1 IPCVLLLTLIQCILS
16 TNYDAYIDRLATES
30 EALRR
35 EFVRSNPRGQYVLEK
50 LRSPGYRSRHPIL
63 SETSDD
69 MYGISLDDWRAFLQ
83 ELRHAKAEAA
93 RPLEED
99 EKISEPQLRWY
110 GPEHYGEEGI
120 TLNEREPASRRNEVA
135 YQNHLWGEQKVSGG
149 SGEIG
154 QWLDFALLGAQLQD
168 EDEEDENN
176 SSMFPIDFIKDPTRF
191 METKNS
197 SLPAY
202 CDPPNPCPI
211 GYDPENLSTPCDPH
225 VVYSMDFNRDWI
237 LTKQANGEYSQGQ
250 PVFAW
255 SKEKA
260 SRGKEGILSKGK
272 VPKIFMHL
280 NDEGNAIY
288 DKNKSNYRSLVRFHD
303 TYGDEHG
310 TMGILH
316 SVSEIN
322 QSRSLIRDFHSGKA
336 EQTTLCKCD
345 QACNWSTIACEFSLK
360 EA

>member
-1 IPCVLLLTLIQCILS
+1 MTYLTIPCVLLLTLIQCILS

-237 LTKQANGEYSQGQ
+237 LTKQANGECECDTEHMYVCPSVPRGNRRYLGEFHLADKEPQIHKDNPYLHGLKRKRLVAKKAFSAKDSNRHYYWQGQ
-250 PVFAW
+250 VT
-255 SKEKA
+255 KRVVKKA
-260 SRGKEGILSKGK
+260 GKQ
-272 VPKIFMHL
+272 M
-280 NDEGNAIY
+280 A
-288 DKNKSNYRSLVRFHD
+288 
-303 TYGDEHG
+303 
-310 TMGILH
+310 
-316 SVSEIN
+316 
-322 QSRSLIRDFHSGKA
+322 
-336 EQTTLCKCD
+336 
-345 QACNWSTIACEFSLK
+345 
-360 EA
+360 